1 MPRKT
6 KGIPPQKPAREVSVA
21 TYLPTDSGELC
32 THCKAS
38 WTGFKADPRLATPP
52 VPPAD
57 VEKALSD
64 LGNALEPAENG
75 GEVDT
80 ALVQAAARKVR
91 TIWGQLGK
99 YVQAVLRANPSVDAQ
114 ALLAGVLMYESKV
127 GTHKPKPPLGVKDGP
142 TSGTARVAALA
153 ILHALTYTWEWSTDQ
168 ANWSSTTTGQSH
180 VLLTGLTPGQKYYV
194 RVRAFLR
201 DGTTT
206 DWVLTLGFI
215 AR

>member
-1 MPRKT
+1 MSRKK

-21 TYLPTDSGELC
+21 TQLPTDTGELC

-38 WTGFKADPRLATPP
+38 WTGMKADPRLATPP
-52 VPPAD
+52 VPPAV

-64 LGNALEPAENG
+64 LDTALEPAEKG
-75 GEVDT
+75 GAVDK
-80 ALVQAAARKVR
+80 AVLLAAARKVR
-91 TIWGQLGK
+91 TIWAQLGK

-114 ALLAGVLMYESKV
+114 ALLAGVLMYESNV
-127 GTHKPKPPLGVKDGP
+127 GTHRPKPPLAVNDGP
-142 TSGTARVAALA
+142 TSGTARAAALA

-180 VLLTGLTPGQKYYV
+180 ALLTGLTPGQKYYV

-206 DWVLTLGFI
+206 DWVATIGHI